1 LGGIYYLCRPM
12 ASTRQEKVARLLQ
25 KELATIMQ
33 QFSRT
38 HFGGALITVT
48 SVRPSPDMGVAKI
61 YLSLFLTNDKPKL
74 MADIIAVKN
83 EIRRALG
90 MQIGK
95 QMRVVPELA
104 FFLDDSIDYLE
115 NIERLLK

>member
-1 LGGIYYLCRPM
+1 M

-33 QFSRT
+33 QLSRN

-48 SVRPSPDMGVAKI
+48 SVRPSPDMGVARC
-61 YLSLFLTNDKPKL
+61 YLSLYLTNDKKKL
-74 MADIIAVKN
+74 LEDITAHKN
-83 EIRRALG
+83 EIRRDLG
-90 MQIGK
+90 MKIGK

-104 FFLDDSIDYLE
+104 FFLDDSLDYLE